1 MARKQSEIADQA
13 PVAPDYSNPEL
24 WPQRVS
30 DYETAMALLQTLWS
44 ADRAYAVQDL
54 TILAQARFEVS
65 RQRRL
70 PSYYLDS
77 LRKMHKRHLARE
89 AARALGESFPVPGH
103 TAATQLDTSAAQEAQ
118 IAALAAEQATAAG
131 FIVRRA

>member
-1 MARKQSEIADQA
+1 MARKQSEISEQ
-13 PVAPDYSNPEL
+13 PIGPDYSDPAQ
-24 WPQRVS
+24 WPQRVT
-30 DYETAMALLQTLWS
+30 DYETAMALLGTLWS

-77 LRKMHKRHLARE
+77 LRKMHRRHLARE
-89 AARALGESFPVPGH
+89 AARAAGESFPVPGH
-103 TAATQLDTSAAQEAQ
+103 TAATQLDTSTAQEAQ
-118 IAALAAEQATAAG
+118 LAALAAEQATAPG
-131 FIVRRA
+131 FIVRR